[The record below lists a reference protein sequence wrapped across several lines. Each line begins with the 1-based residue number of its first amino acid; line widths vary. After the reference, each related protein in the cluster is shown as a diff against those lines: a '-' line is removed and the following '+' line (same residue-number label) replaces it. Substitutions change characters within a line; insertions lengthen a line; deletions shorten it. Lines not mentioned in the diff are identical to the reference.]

1 MSFFTRL
8 VRHVPS
14 VENKSDTF
22 AYAQKRGPEPATTKT
37 TTTSQRP
44 DRVREYPEL
53 YRLQANAS
61 LKFDKAAFRKSI
73 VMRSDSGYSSI
84 CDESNV
90 KQQDGLSQDLQYIDE
105 TYYPTVHLL
114 DQQDLEADCSALN
127 LATMTEEH
135 ELEEYQSK
143 FGWSK
148 VLFQDI
154 KTELSR
160 YGAIQ
165 RIEATDRSIVQLSP
179 NIALLWPA
187 LTHLCL

>member
-1 MSFFTRL
+1 MSFLTRL

-22 AYAQKRGPEPATTKT
+22 AYAQKLGSEPATTNT
-37 TTTSQRP
+37 TTASQRP

-61 LKFDKAAFRKSI
+61 FKFDKAAFRNSI

-105 TYYPTVHLL
+105 IYYPTVHLL
-114 DQQDLEADCSALN
+114 DQQDLEADCSILD
-127 LATMTEEH
+127 LATMTEEQ

-165 RIEATDRSIVQLSP
+165 RIEATDGSIVRLSP